1 MTAQDIP
8 QVGLF
13 GSMKGD
19 WREKHIIPVL
29 KTLGVTYFHP
39 GAEGG
44 AWTEEM
50 GRREA
55 EVLASCETIVM
66 VINDTT
72 PAFGGLAEAG
82 WSALGAA
89 RRGQMFILCV
99 ELEYTWKLPRWMR
112 LIPGLEPMR
121 REAEGY
127 AVRTRSLVVKHAKEF
142 ENEIAELIVAE
153 NMEQVIAALKEK
165 YAPTT
170 GA

>member
-13 GSMKGD
+13 GSMKGN
-19 WREKHIIPVL
+19 WREKHVIPVL
-29 KTLGVTYFHP
+29 KQLGVTYFHP
-39 GAEGG
+39 GATGG
-44 AWTEEM
+44 KWTEAM

-66 VINDTT
+66 VINGTT

-89 RRGQMFILCV
+89 QRGQTFILCV
-99 ELEYTWKLPRWMR
+99 EPGYTWALPWWMR
-112 LIPGLEPMR
+112 WIPGLERMR

-142 ENEIAELIVAE
+142 EGQVEHLTVADST
-153 NMEQVIAALKEK
+153 EQVIATLRAK
-165 YAPTT
+165 YAVPNT
-170 GA
+170 